1 MLVRAFSRSRPPL
14 AFSFHRMTWY
24 WLPDGPAD
32 AGHNMARDLALLD
45 LAAERGV
52 GFVRTYAW
60 EPYALSFG
68 ANEPATRRYDR
79 DEIRRRGLAVV
90 RRPTGGRAV
99 WHAQELTY
107 SVAAPEGSLGTLAQS
122 YRAIHEMLQGALMTL
137 TDAPSFSL
145 AASPPRQLAV
155 DAGAC
160 FASPAGGEVISALGK
175 VVGSAQLRE
184 RGAFLQHGSILLG
197 NRQELVAE
205 LTRGD
210 APAPGAASLRDVLGR
225 DVPPA
230 EVAVAIQSAFTLR
243 LGELS
248 ALGSQHSAPLD
259 TRTAMHRPRFLDDA
273 WTWRR

>member
-1 MLVRAFSRSRPPL
+1 MQWFLLTDP
-14 AFSFHRMTWY
+14 
-24 WLPDGPAD
+24 PAD
-32 AGHNMARDLALLD
+32 ASHNMARDLALLD
-45 LAAERGV
+45 LASERGV

-60 EPYALSFG
+60 KPYALSFG
-68 ANEPATRRYDR
+68 ANEPATKRYDR
-79 DEIRRRGLAVV
+79 DEIKRRGLAVV

-99 WHAQELTY
+99 WHAEELTY
-107 SVAAPEGSLGTLAQS
+107 SVAAPEGRFGSLAESYRVIHEVLQTALATLGSSFTLAGRPAS
-122 YRAIHEMLQGALMTL
+122 T
-137 TDAPSFSL
+137 APL
-145 AASPPRQLAV
+145 

-160 FASPAGGEVISALGK
+160 FASPAGGEVISELGK

-210 APAPGAASLRDVLGR
+210 APAPGAASLGEVLGR
-225 DVPPA
+225 AVPPA
-230 EVAVAIQSAFTLR
+230 EVAAAIRTAFELR
-243 LGELS
+243 LGTLS
-248 ALGSQHSAPLD
+248 ALGSQLSAPLE

>member
-1 MLVRAFSRSRPPL
+1 MLS
-14 AFSFHRMTWY
+14 WY
-24 WLPDGPAD
+24 HLRDQASDGAT
-32 AGHNMARDLALLD
+32 NMSRDLALLD

-52 GFVRTYAW
+52 AFVRTYAW
-60 EPYALSFG
+60 APHTLSFG
-68 ANEPATRRYDR
+68 ANEPALKRYDR
-79 DEIRRRGLAVV
+79 DEITRRRLAVV

-99 WHAQELTY
+99 WHAEELTY
-107 SVAAPEGSLGTLAQS
+107 SVTAPEGTLGTLAES
-122 YRAIHEMLQGALMTL
+122 YRVVHEILVEALATL
-137 TDAPSFSL
+137 GSSFALAERPGTTAPL
-145 AASPPRQLAV
+145 

-205 LTRGD
+205 LTRGN
-210 APAPGAASLRDVLGR
+210 APATGAASLRDVLGR
-225 DVPPA
+225 DVTRE
-230 EVAVAIQSAFTLR
+230 EVAAAVRTSFQGR

-248 ALGSQHSAPLD
+248 TLDSQLSTVLD
-259 TRTAMHRPRFLDDA
+259 VRAAMHRPRFLDDA

>member
-1 MLVRAFSRSRPPL
+1 MQWFLLTDP
-14 AFSFHRMTWY
+14 
-24 WLPDGPAD
+24 PAD
-32 AGHNMARDLALLD
+32 ASHNMARDLALLD

-68 ANEPATRRYDR
+68 ANEPAAKRYDR
-79 DEIRRRGLAVV
+79 DEIKRRGLAVV

-99 WHAQELTY
+99 WHAEELTY

-122 YRAIHEMLQGALMTL
+122 YRAIHEVLQEALMTL
-137 TDAPSFSL
+137 TGAPAFSL
-145 AASPPRQLAV
+145 AAPPPRQLAV

-160 FASPAGGEVISALGK
+160 FASPAGGEVISELGK

-210 APAPGAASLRDVLGR
+210 VPAPGAASLRDVLGR
-225 DVPPA
+225 DVPA
-230 EVAVAIQSAFTLR
+230 TEVADAVWEAFQAR
-243 LGELS
+243 LGQLS
-248 ALGSQHSAPLD
+248 TLDSQLSTGLD

>member
-1 MLVRAFSRSRPPL
+1 
-14 AFSFHRMTWY
+14 MTWY

-45 LAAERGV
+45 LAAERGA
-52 GFVRTYAW
+52 GFVRTYTW

-68 ANEPATRRYDR
+68 ANEPAVKRYHR
-79 DEIRRRGLAVV
+79 DEITRRGLAVV

-99 WHAQELTY
+99 WHAEELTY
-107 SVAAPEGSLGTLAQS
+107 SVAAPEGALGTLAES
-122 YRAIHEMLQGALMTL
+122 YRRIHDTLAAALTSLGGAV
-137 TDAPSFSL
+137 SL

-160 FASPAGGEVISALGK
+160 FASPAGGEVVAALGK

-205 LTRGD
+205 LTRGTPPD
-210 APAPGAASLRDVLGR
+210 VVAASLNDILGR
-225 DVPPA
+225 PIDPG
-230 EVAVAIQSAFTLR
+230 AVAEAVRTAFSTR
-243 LGELS
+243 FGELS
-248 ALGSQHSAPLD
+248 TLDSQLTHALAV
-259 TRTAMHRPRFLDDA
+259 RTEMHLPRFRDEA

>member
-1 MLVRAFSRSRPPL
+1 
-14 AFSFHRMTWY
+14 
-24 WLPDGPAD
+24 
-32 AGHNMARDLALLD
+32 MARDLALLD
-45 LAAERGV
+45 LASERGV

-68 ANEPATRRYDR
+68 ANEPAAKRYDR
-79 DEIRRRGLAVV
+79 DEIKRRGLAVV

-99 WHAQELTY
+99 WHAEELTY
-107 SVAAPEGSLGTLAQS
+107 SVAAPEGCFGSLAESYRVIHEVLQAALASLGSSFTLAG
-122 YRAIHEMLQGALMTL
+122 R
-137 TDAPSFSL
+137 P
-145 AASPPRQLAV
+145 ASTAQL

-160 FASPAGGEVISALGK
+160 FASPAGGEVISELGK

-225 DVPPA
+225 DVGPA
-230 EVAVAIQSAFTLR
+230 EVAASVQRSFQDRVGQLSTLDSP
-243 LGELS
+243 LS
-248 ALGSQHSAPLD
+248 IALE
-259 TRTAMHRPRFLDDA
+259 TRTAMHRPRFLDEA